1 MLPKSV
7 PTPPGAPAIAG
18 DRPQLKIAPR
28 AQDARNGQ
36 QDGSGGIRDSAVVI
50 TDELSGWHGEWRR
63 TLETMKATLAD
74 LGQACE
80 SAIDAREA
88 EVAGLVDTLVESA
101 RAEAT
106 TAAEQTREQA
116 QIEITRLQQSLAEVQ
131 TRADTLQS
139 DLDAERDS
147 VKTLREQLE
156 MDGAARVRAE
166 AERDE
171 ARRECQQQMSA
182 AELQARGLRSESD
195 GLRGELKIA
204 RQQLDE
210 AVAETSKA
218 TATLQL
224 IQRAL
229 AQGMPVNVAVQNET
243 RSGDGAALAESRPC
257 ELRAE
262 NSSVLQPPAIGA
274 SPVAD
279 PQVALAAAH
288 PDVVEDI
295 KRVLEQVESI
305 YNLDL
310 NAGRVGT
317 ELVDSLTGSLR
328 YARDLIVARWSRDG
342 CDAAALFEYQMA
354 VLLDLNVATSFGRH
368 LSISACASRK
378 LVASP
383 TAGNPDAIEKTIS

>member
-1 MLPKSV
+1 V
-7 PTPPGAPAIAG
+7 
-18 DRPQLKIAPR
+18 
-28 AQDARNGQ
+28 
-36 QDGSGGIRDSAVVI
+36 
-50 TDELSGWHGEWRR
+50 
-63 TLETMKATLAD
+63 KATLAD
-74 LGQACE
+74 LEQSCA
-80 SAIDAREA
+80 SAIDARES
-88 EVAGLVDTLVESA
+88 EVAGLIDTLVESA

-116 QIEITRLQQSLAEVQ
+116 QIEITRLQQSLAELQ
-131 TRADTLQS
+131 TRAETLQS
-139 DLDAERDS
+139 DLGAERDT
-147 VKTLREQLE
+147 VKTLKEQLE

-171 ARRECQQQMSA
+171 ARRECQQQVSA
-182 AELQARGLRSESD
+182 AELQAQGLRSESD
-195 GLRGELKIA
+195 GLRVELRVV

-210 AVAETSKA
+210 AVAETSRV

-229 AQGMPVNVAVQNET
+229 AQGMPVNVAIQNEA
-243 RSGDGAALAESRPC
+243 RSGDAEAVAESRPS
-257 ELRAE
+257 ESGAE
-262 NSSVLQPPAIGA
+262 NSAVPQSPVVPAR
-274 SPVAD
+274 PVAD
-279 PQVALAAAH
+279 PQIALAAAH

-295 KRVLEQVESI
+295 KRVLEQVEGI

-342 CDAAALFEYQMA
+342 CDAATLFEYQMA

-378 LVASP
+378 PAASA
-383 TAGNPDAIEKTIS
+383 THGDLDTVRKTIS